1 MDGLWWKTLLKWMI
15 WGYHYFWK
23 HPTVYNYLFS
33 SFRCRALFLPNS
45 STVATHGS
53 CFSYFEFWWTHVDP
67 HGSAIGGFARKI
79 KEGSTCWGWEPWERF
94 TNGSTALSWSTW
106 NSNTYILN
114 CLPYLRDQTFD
125 STTWMFGYYM
135 HQIVYQTLHL
145 LPAPCNHGPIEESFS
160 MLAFVVFS
168 YQLRWRRRISHGG
181 RSLECR
187 CGTCAW
193 CLWKGLEQ
201 GLLYSH
207 VGSFKDHWPF
217 SVMFKGGLL
226 ANLCKPCIFRFA
238 KYFWH
243 IVFMFESSLI
253 KIDRK
258 SSSNPM
264 IIWGHDHD
272 STSLFASTLR
282 FFCPGRGTILRW
294 TLKRCLECLVVVP
307 VSLRFILESFDVNLD
322 DSEIRDF
329 RNLGNERAPE
339 SLPQS
344 LACR

>member
-1 MDGLWWKTLLKWMI
+1 MI
-15 WGYHYFWK
+15 Q
-23 HPTVYNYLFS
+23 PL
-33 SFRCRALFLPNS
+33 
-45 STVATHGS
+45 
-53 CFSYFEFWWTHVDP
+53 
-67 HGSAIGGFARKI
+67 
-79 KEGSTCWGWEPWERF
+79 GWLD
-94 TNGSTALSWSTW
+94 T
-106 NSNTYILN
+106 
-114 CLPYLRDQTFD
+114 
-125 STTWMFGYYM
+125 M
-135 HQIVYQTLHL
+135 HKIVYQTLHL
-145 LPAPCNHGPIEESFS
+145 LPATCNHGPIEESFS

-187 CGTCAW
+187 CGTRAW

-272 STSLFASTLR
+272 STPLFASTLR

-307 VSLRFILESFDVNLD
+307 VSLRFILGSFDFNLD

-329 RNLGNERAPE
+329 WNLGNERAPE